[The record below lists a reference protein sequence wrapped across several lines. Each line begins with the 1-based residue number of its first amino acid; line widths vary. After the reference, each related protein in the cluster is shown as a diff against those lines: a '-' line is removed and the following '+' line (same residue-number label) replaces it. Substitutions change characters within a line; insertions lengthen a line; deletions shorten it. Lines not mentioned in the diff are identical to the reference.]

1 MQQYLYT
8 LLFTFTLLLL
18 PTESILGQWTEIP
31 LPNEHPEVFALAV
44 HANNELVI
52 GTGGLPNSSTNAMG
66 ILWSNDHGDNI
77 TQRSTGLLDT
87 RFDRLFR
94 SIISLDGWLVA
105 GSADG
110 VYFSNDSGKNWRK
123 DQTDFPLFGKHPR
136 KAQTV

>member
-18 PTESILGQWTEIP
+18 PTESILGQWTKIP

-94 SIISLDGWLVA
+94 SIISLDGWLV
-105 GSADG
+105 GG
-110 VYFSNDSGKNWRK
+110 
-123 DQTDFPLFGKHPR
+123 
-136 KAQTV
+136 